1 MNKDHRKKIIH
12 FSLLSLIAL
21 VLAIILTNCLLAAG
35 EKKSSEATI
44 DADAVRVVKVNGET
58 VTTYTN
64 AVILHQDATFS
75 AALIEQRTN
84 AQKQH
89 QFNCT
94 GSPHFKDSVNSITAD
109 LIVAFTSPRSADCSG
124 NVRTESMPRSGKEAS
139 VKSQKIIVTSDKLH
153 YDYAS
158 KMADF
163 SADKL
168 VNMQLIPLTPSA
180 NDDGTFSAELWKET
194 TDISSKSLHYDFN
207 AKLALA
213 EGEVVVKQPKRTLW
227 ADKATYDEALDL
239 IVMTGNIR
247 MRNTGDE
254 EVKSL
259 DNADKLTVSL
269 IDNWLEILAKSPD
282 KKLRFT
288 IEVNEDE

>member
-1 MNKDHRKKIIH
+1 MKIYR
-12 FSLLSLIAL
+12 LLLL
-21 VLAIILTNCLLAAG
+21 LLLALAASMIMAG
-35 EKKSSEATI
+35 WLFAANEKKSTEATI

-75 AALIEQRTN
+75 ASLIEQRTN

-89 QFNCT
+89 QFNCS
-94 GSPHFKDSVNSITAD
+94 GRPRFKDSVNTITTD

-124 NVRTESMPRSGKEAS
+124 NVRTESMPRSGKELS
-139 VKSQKIIVTSDKLH
+139 VKAQKIIVTSDKLH
-153 YDYAS
+153 YDYAA
-158 KMADF
+158 KLADF
-163 SADKL
+163 SADKQ
-168 VNMQLIPLTPSA
+168 VTMQLIPLTPSA
-180 NDDGTFSAELWKET
+180 NDDGTFSGQLWKET
-194 TDISSKSLHYDFN
+194 TDINSKSLRYDFN

-213 EGEVVVKQPKRTLW
+213 EGNVVVTQPKRTLW
-227 ADKATYDEALDL
+227 ADKATYDESLDL

-247 MRNTGDE
+247 MRNSGDDE
-254 EVKSL
+254 IKAL

-288 IEVNEDE
+288 IEVDEDE